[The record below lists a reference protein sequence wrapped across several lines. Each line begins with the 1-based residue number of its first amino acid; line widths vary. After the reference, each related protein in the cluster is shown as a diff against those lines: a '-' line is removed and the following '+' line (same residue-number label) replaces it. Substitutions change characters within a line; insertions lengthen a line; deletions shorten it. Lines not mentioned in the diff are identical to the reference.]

1 MNVFAGRKR
10 DVDAENGHVDPAG
23 RGEGGATWDCNAE
36 IRISPCLKQVASA
49 KLRITQELS
58 LLLCDNSE
66 GWGRLRREGIYVH
79 LWLVHVLGQQTPIRD
94 CKAIIFQL
102 NAFFKK
108 SQQIT
113 SIDEDVEKRGLLC
126 TVGGNVSWGSRC
138 GKQNGGSSTNR
149 TTVRSS
155 SASPGYVSRES
166 ENTN

>member
-1 MNVFAGRKR
+1 MDRWTQQGEERVEQLETVMLKY
-10 DVDAENGHVDPAG
+10 VYHHVWN
-23 RGEGGATWDCNAE
+23 RW
-36 IRISPCLKQVASA
+36 

-79 LWLVHVLGQQTPIRD
+79 LWLIHVVGQQTPTRD

-102 NAFFKK
+102 NTFFKK

-113 SIDEDVEKRGLLC
+113 SIDEDVEKGGLLC

-155 SASPGYVSRES
+155 SAGPGYLSRES